1 MIILNG
7 IDIIDI
13 RRIKKTLI
21 RFGDRFKQKWLKPKT
36 PIKNLYLTG
45 QDVTTVGFTSALFS
59 GLLTSSVILK
69 KNLTKNL

>member
-1 MIILNG
+1 MYG
-7 IDIIDI
+7 IEH
-13 RRIKKTLI
+13 
-21 RFGDRFKQKWLKPKT
+21 GPDRFKQKWLKPKT

-59 GLLTSSVILK
+59 GLLTSSVILN